1 MTRAPLATLPHPTP
15 HPLSAMPES
24 HRHVGVSRRPLPLLL
39 AAPLL
44 LVLQGCCGDDP
55 RDALPLPPDQTCRLG
70 VEVGDDVAVWD
81 CVDNE
86 HVVAYRGSTTLFGCS
101 GTSMER
107 VPCGQLTPFEIKHG
121 ADAQRSVCE
130 GEPPLP

>member
-1 MTRAPLATLPHPTP
+1 
-15 HPLSAMPES
+15 
-24 HRHVGVSRRPLPLLL
+24 
-39 AAPLL
+39 
-44 LVLQGCCGDDP
+44 VLQGCGGDDP
-55 RDALPLPPDQTCRLG
+55 QDALPLPPDQTCRLG